1 MLFPFTAIINITI
14 KNIMKNK
21 TLQLRK
27 NQQMLKLIL
36 QLLPLL
42 IVKLVMKLKK
52 SSRLLLLLKN
62 QPKLL
67 LQKKKLNQP
76 RPNKQ
81 KHQKN

>member
-1 MLFPFTAIINITI
+1 MLFPLPAIINITI

-36 QLLPLL
+36 QLLPPL

-67 LQKKKLNQP
+67 LQKMKLNQP

>member
-67 LQKKKLNQP
+67 LQKMKLNQP

>member
-36 QLLPLL
+36 QLLPPL

-52 SSRLLLLLKN
+52 SSKLLLLLKN

-67 LQKKKLNQP
+67 LQKMKLNQP

>member
-52 SSRLLLLLKN
+52 SSKLLLLLKN

-67 LQKKKLNQP
+67 LQKMKLNQP

>member
-36 QLLPLL
+36 QLLPPL

-67 LQKKKLNQP
+67 LQKMKLNQP